1 MQFLYQNSHIELSKE
16 EVAALW
22 KAFMEAGAPAAIRN
36 AFLRWLRVVAIT
48 QIKGLGGDIDNE
60 GVRGVEVTSAAT
72 VGSGQPL
79 PAGSLCWWLSGS
91 RLGRA
96 GGSATE
102 ARAEAG
108 AGGAVESKEGSEDGA
123 AEGRGSGKGG
133 EVAGGDSG
141 TSVIRCIGEE
151 TVRHVLTEL
160 LVKSMASERAAST
173 MTLEGYMCLQ
183 SLFIEVNNNIGTI
196 DASHGVAQEEVKHL
210 HGLPPAGQRGPKL
223 VGRTIR
229 VKLRPS
235 FAHKYAMATI
245 IKYRGSSSEYKIEWA
260 AYRGE
265 GNMPSGDF
273 WSDLKSLD
281 EWYLQ

>member
-1 MQFLYQNSHIELSKE
+1 
-16 EVAALW
+16 
-22 KAFMEAGAPAAIRN
+22 MEAGAPVAIRN

-60 GVRGVEVTSAAT
+60 GVRGVEITSAAT
-72 VGSGQPL
+72 VDAGQPL
-79 PAGSLCWWLSGS
+79 PVGSLCWWRSEAHSG
-91 RLGRA
+91 
-96 GGSATE
+96 
-102 ARAEAG
+102 
-108 AGGAVESKEGSEDGA
+108 EGSTEVGKRVSHVEGKEVSAEDVDRGM
-123 AEGRGSGKGG
+123 EG
-133 EVAGGDSG
+133 EAVGGDSG
-141 TSVIRCIGEE
+141 TGVIRCMSEG

-160 LVKSMASERAAST
+160 LVKSMASERAASA

-196 DASHGVAQEEVKHL
+196 DASHGVAQEEVKFL
-210 HGLPPAGQRGPKL
+210 HALPPPGQRGPKL

-235 FAHKYAMATI
+235 FAHKYAMATV
-245 IKYRGSSSEYKIEWA
+245 IKHRGSSLEYKVEWA

-265 GNMPSGDF
+265 GHMPSGDF
-273 WSDLKSLD
+273 WTDLKSLD